1 MTVLVFS
8 ASDKGGTGRSVTSC
22 NMAYWLSMKGYKVAY
37 LDFDFGSPTAGGTFE
52 ISRIDNGV
60 RDGSGLHAFLLDEN
74 GTPARLSVRS
84 ETDRLELSRS
94 RHPSGRLVLFPGDL
108 GGSEFT
114 TLDDWM
120 IDRCAALFVTCEQE
134 FDITFVDLSAGRSI
148 ALALALSATK
158 RPQLSQ
164 AVCRWLIFHRWTR
177 QHIAAAR
184 GLVYDEN
191 GVLATGEVWGH
202 DRTELMTA
210 LRFVR
215 TAVPE
220 LNAATGL
227 RPAQAAWLQEQH
239 NTLTRAANR
248 HGMGESGI
256 LGTIPVEPMLQCRE
270 QVILDVDVA
279 AHVANAATVAA
290 FRELTEKLVND
301 AVWEQVEVRR

>member
-1 MTVLVFS
+1 MLVFS

-22 NMAYWLSMKGYKVAY
+22 NMAYWLSMKGLKVAY

-52 ISRIDNGV
+52 ISRIDNGIT
-60 RDGSGLHAFLLDEN
+60 DGSGLHAYLLDEN

-84 ETDRLELSRS
+84 ETDRVELSRS

-114 TLDDWM
+114 TLDERM
-120 IDRCAALFVTCEQE
+120 INRCAALFLTCEQE
-134 FDITFVDLSAGRSI
+134 YDVTFVDLSAGRSI
-148 ALALALSATK
+148 ALALALSAT
-158 RPQLSQ
+158 RQPQL
-164 AVCRWLIFHRWTR
+164 ARTVCRWLIFHRWTR
-177 QHIAAAR
+177 QHIAAAH
-184 GLVYDEN
+184 GLVHDQH
-191 GVLATGEVWGH
+191 GVLETGEAWGH
-202 DRTELMTA
+202 DRVELLGS
-210 LRFVR
+210 LRYIR

-220 LNAATGL
+220 LGANAGL

-256 LGTIPVEPMLQCRE
+256 LGRIPVEPMLQCRE

-279 AHVANAATVAA
+279 AHVANAATVEA
-290 FRELTEKLVND
+290 FRSLTEKLMND

>member
-1 MTVLVFS
+1 MLVFS

-22 NMAYWLSMKGYKVAY
+22 NMAYWLSMKGLKVAY

-52 ISRIDNGV
+52 ISRIDNGIT
-60 RDGSGLHAFLLDEN
+60 DGSGLHAYLLDEN

-84 ETDRLELSRS
+84 ETDRPELSRS

-114 TLDDWM
+114 TLDERM
-120 IDRCAALFVTCEQE
+120 INRCAALFLTCEQE
-134 FDITFVDLSAGRSI
+134 YDVTFVDLSAGRSI

-158 RPQLSQ
+158 QPQLAR

-177 QHIAAAR
+177 QHIAAAH
-184 GLVYDEN
+184 GLVHDQH
-191 GVLATGEVWGH
+191 GVLETGEAWGH
-202 DRTELMTA
+202 DRVELLGS
-210 LRFVR
+210 LRYIR

-220 LNAATGL
+220 LGASGGL

-256 LGTIPVEPMLQCRE
+256 LGRIPVEPMLQCRE

-279 AHVANAATVAA
+279 AHVANAATVEA
-290 FRELTEKLVND
+290 FRSLTEKLMND